1 MKKSLY
7 FACLLLS
14 LSACGH
20 NNKGEGEISGNYET
34 LIIKRTDI
42 TLEQTYPASIEGRQS
57 IRIIPRVDGYL
68 SEIRIKEGQR
78 VRKGQVLFV
87 IDQATY
93 RAEEKA
99 AKANVEVARA
109 GVESAQLTYDS
120 RKQLREKDIVSDYD
134 LRNAATQL
142 NLAKAQLQQ
151 AQAQWESARSNLSY
165 TVLTSPS
172 DGVVG
177 SLPYRKGDFVGPS
190 TQDGLTTVADNAQ
203 MYVYFSLTEKDAMTR
218 MEEYGSLENMIAS
231 FPSVSL
237 QTQGGSTYPHE
248 GWLESIS
255 GVVDRSTGALSARA
269 VFTNPDG
276 RLLSGSTGRL
286 TIPYQQ
292 KQAIVIPQAAT
303 YEIQDKIYVYKVVDG
318 KAESAIITVLP
329 VSDGQNYVVTGGLEE
344 GETIVAKGASY
355 VREGMEISGKGE

>member
-1 MKKSLY
+1 MKKAILFIILGVVYS
-7 FACLLLS
+7 
-14 LSACGH
+14 CGH
-20 NNKGEGEISGNYET
+20 RTTADGEESSSFET
-34 LIIKRTDI
+34 MTITRSDI
-42 TLEQTYPASIEGRQS
+42 TLDQTYPASIEGRQS

-120 RKQLREKDIVSDYD
+120 RKQLREKEIVSEYD
-134 LRNAATQL
+134 LRSAQTQL
-142 NLAKAQLQQ
+142 DLAKAQLQQ
-151 AQAQWESARSNLSY
+151 AEAQWESARSNLSY

-218 MEEYGSLENMIAS
+218 MEEYGSMEKMIAS
-231 FPSVSL
+231 FPSVFL
-237 QTQGGSTYPHE
+237 QTQGGSTYPLE
-248 GWLESIS
+248 GRLESIS

-303 YEIQDKIYVYKVVDG
+303 YEIQDKVYVYKVVDG
-318 KAESAIITVLP
+318 KAESAIINVLP

>member
-1 MKKSLY
+1 MRQSLFY
-7 FACLLLS
+7 FLIILLS
-14 LSACGH
+14 MACGQQ
-20 NNKGEGEISGNYET
+20 GEGSGKIASGYET
-34 LIIKRTDI
+34 MVVKRSDI
-42 TLEQTYPASIEGRQS
+42 TLEQAYPASIEGRQS
-57 IRIIPRVDGYL
+57 IRIIPRVEGYL
-68 SEIRIKEGQR
+68 SEIRVKEGQR

-87 IDQATY
+87 MDQATF

-134 LRNAATQL
+134 LRAAATQL
-142 NLAKAQLQQ
+142 ALARAQLAQ

-218 MEEYGSLENMIAS
+218 MEEYGTMEKMIAS
-231 FPSVSL
+231 FPSVFL
-237 QTQGGSTYPHE
+237 QTQGGSTYPLE
-248 GWLESIS
+248 GRLESIS

-303 YEIQDKIYVYKVVDG
+303 YEIQDKVYVYKVVDG
-318 KAESAIITVLP
+318 KAESAIINVLP

>member
-1 MKKSLY
+1 M
-7 FACLLLS
+7 
-14 LSACGH
+14 
-20 NNKGEGEISGNYET
+20 T
-34 LIIKRTDI
+34 VKRSDI

-134 LRNAATQL
+134 LRTAATQL
-142 NLAKAQLQQ
+142 ALAR
-151 AQAQWESARSNLSY
+151 AQWESARSNLSY

-218 MEEYGSLENMIAS
+218 MEEYGSMEKMIAS
-231 FPSVSL
+231 FPSVFL
-237 QTQGGSTYPHE
+237 QTQGGSTYPLE
-248 GWLESIS
+248 GRLESIS

-269 VFTNPDG
+269 VFPNPDG

-286 TIPYQQ
+286 TIPYQLG
-292 KQAIVIPQAAT
+292 QAIVIPQAAT
-303 YEIQDKIYVYKVVDG
+303 YEIQDKVYVYKVVDG

-329 VSDGQNYVVTGGLEE
+329 VSDGQNYVVTAGLEE

>member
-1 MKKSLY
+1 MKKSLN
-7 FACLLLS
+7 FAWLLLS
-14 LSACGH
+14 LVACGH

-87 IDQATY
+87 IDQATF

-109 GVESAQLTYDS
+109 GVESAQLAYDS
-120 RKQLREKDIVSDYD
+120 RQQLREKDIVSDYD
-134 LRNAATQL
+134 LRTAATQL
-142 NLAKAQLQQ
+142 ALARAQLAQ

-218 MEEYGSLENMIAS
+218 MEEYGSMEKMIAS
-231 FPSVSL
+231 FPSVFL
-237 QTQGGSTYPHE
+237 QTQAGSTYPLE
-248 GWLESIS
+248 GRLESIS

-269 VFTNPDG
+269 VFPNPDG

-286 TIPYQQ
+286 IIPYSLG
-292 KQAIVIPQAAT
+292 QAIVIPQAAT
-303 YEIQDKIYVYKVVDG
+303 YEIQDKVYVYKVVDG

-355 VREGMEISGKGE
+355 VREGMEISGQAE